1 MTEARQGLQGKNNR
15 KIIATLPQI
24 YETRPSLGA
33 QSGLRTVS
41 TDIDLGQPKMNLTT
55 AIAAVLT
62 TTLLLGGC
70 ASKSKARSGTQAAA
84 PNLGVNSFLW
94 RASMET
100 LDFMPLNQVDTFG
113 GVIITDWYSNPSV
126 PNERF
131 KATVYILDTNLRA
144 DGLKVSVFKQAQT
157 ANGWQDAS
165 VDADTERQIENSI
178 LTRARE
184 LFIATVDAG

>member
-1 MTEARQGLQGKNNR
+1 
-15 KIIATLPQI
+15 
-24 YETRPSLGA
+24 
-33 QSGLRTVS
+33 
-41 TDIDLGQPKMNLTT
+41 MNLKT

-62 TTLLLGGC
+62 TTILLGGC
-70 ASKSKARSGTQAAA
+70 ASKSKSRATAQAAA
-84 PNLGVNSFLW
+84 PNLGVNSYLW

-113 GVIITDWYSNPSV
+113 GVIITDWYSNPTV
-126 PNERF
+126 PTERF

-165 VDADTERQIENSI
+165 VDADTARQIENSI
-178 LTRARE
+178 LTRARH
-184 LFIATVDAG
+184 LFIAPEDAR